1 MANITLNIHDNEQDN
16 TSKASGSKQGSKSQP
31 KPVKSDS
38 VTKEA
43 PKDGK
48 VSS

>member
-1 MANITLNIHDNEQDN
+1 MAKITLNIHDNDQGN
-16 TSKASGSKQGSKSQP
+16 TSKVPGAKQKAKQP
-31 KPVKSDS
+31 KPPASSDS

>member
-1 MANITLNIHDNEQDN
+1 MANITLNIHDNEQGN
-16 TSKASGSKQGSKSQP
+16 MSKASGSKQGSKQP
-31 KPVKSDS
+31 KPPASSDS
-38 VTKEA
+38 ATKEA